1 VDGGTPSPFRCGYNP
16 PAMTATPLGKG
27 LDPPLDKRGQTIQS
41 MFAGVAP
48 RYDFLN
54 RLLSMRLDTLW
65 RRRASAVADQAP
77 AGRVL
82 DLCCGTG
89 DQSLGLARRGRRVAA
104 ADFCVPMLVLS
115 QPKFAKLRRGPRPTP
130 LAADAL
136 ALPFPDAAFAAL
148 TVSFGVRNVADLD
161 RALREMRRVLVPGGQ
176 AVILEASLPTNAVV
190 RPLYLFYF
198 RHILPKLG
206 RLFSPRGTAY
216 QYFSDSVV
224 DFPSREAFLARMT
237 AAGFVE
243 PHFDELTAGT
253 VCLYRARRPF

>member
-1 VDGGTPSPFRCGYNP
+1 
-16 PAMTATPLGKG
+16 MTAPL
-27 LDPPLDKRGQTIQS
+27 LDNGLDKRGQTIQS

-54 RLLSMRLDTLW
+54 RLLSLRLDTLW
-65 RRRASAVADQAP
+65 RRRAAAVADLAP
-77 AGRVL
+77 AGSML

-104 ADFCVPMLVLS
+104 ADFCLPMLALS
-115 QPKFAKLRRGPRPTP
+115 RPKFARFRRGPRPTP

-136 ALPFPDAAFAAL
+136 ALPFPTASFAAV

-161 RALREMRRVLVPGGQ
+161 LALGEMLRVLRPGGDLVVLEAALPGN
-176 AVILEASLPTNAVV
+176 AVI

-198 RHILPKLG
+198 RHILPRLG
-206 RLFSPRGTAY
+206 RLFSPKGTAY

-224 DFPSREAFLARMT
+224 DFPSREAFLARMSQ
-237 AAGFVE
+237 AGFAN
-243 PHFDELTAGT
+243 PHYDELTAGT
-253 VCLYRARRPF
+253 VCLYRARRPV